1 MALPL
6 APPPAAIVQPQLAPA
21 ELQTGI
27 ASVSLAVLLYL
38 VAAKSTRNKEV
49 RYAGKIPPNGVNKL
63 KLIMEAREKVTHLI
77 PRVRACVF
85 RRERAAVRACACN
98 AAIDETRRCKLQT
111 SLV

>member
-6 APPPAAIVQPQLAPA
+6 APPPAAIVQPLAPA

-38 VAAKSTRNKEV
+38 VAAKSRRNNEF
-49 RYAGKIPPNGVNKL
+49 RYAGKIPQNGVNKL

-77 PRVRACVF
+77 PRVCACVF

-98 AAIDETRRCKLQT
+98 AAIDETRRCKLQP